1 MSDITSLE
9 SINVQLIEL
18 IAKKDIALI
27 QFNKSRALLKR
38 TSEYKTMKENESK
51 LEGLSNQLVD
61 LYYEQSKLESA
72 INKQKLIDLGF
83 QCRTGY
89 VVNTKYNNE
98 FLYKF
103 IIIHENAPQFDS
115 ITVGETSKDCNI
127 ENLCLF
133 HHEETAW
140 DFAWIK
146 WSKLTIDEQNELI
159 R

>member
-72 INKQKLIDLGF
+72 INKQRGLSGL
-83 QCRTGY
+83 
-89 VVNTKYNNE
+89 
-98 FLYKF
+98 
-103 IIIHENAPQFDS
+103 S
-115 ITVGETSKDCNI
+115 
-127 ENLCLF
+127 
-133 HHEETAW
+133 
-140 DFAWIK
+140 
-146 WSKLTIDEQNELI
+146 
-159 R
+159 